1 MNRMPPMFGQK
12 HLSFVGSPPIISPSW
27 VICLF
32 NHYYLYIILLVIHP
46 MTYSHYIGL
55 LIYHFTEVG
64 KCPTFFTSRNTFKWG
79 IFSPF
84 FFFEK
89 VMWCEIRGS
98 HLGRCTIPFTRP
110 SGAGPDQWRSGA
122 QVFRWCRC
130 PRNHGKSIVVLGAS
144 PELEIW
150 RSSHFQHTK
159 FGW

>member
-84 FFFEK
+84 FFFLK
-89 VMWCEIRGS
+89 WCDVKSAEVIWDGALS
-98 HLGRCTIPFTRP
+98 LSLGLQVLGQINDVLGPRFFG
-110 SGAGPDQWRSGA
+110 GAGA
-122 QVFRWCRC
+122 QETMVNHRGFGGI
-130 PRNHGKSIVVLGAS
+130 PRV
-144 PELEIW
+144 EIW